1 MWSTKQKAAVG
12 GVVAAVVIGGGG
24 GFAVAHASDAT
35 STPTAT
41 VTSSPTGSA
50 TTGTTG
56 KTAKAKTAKA
66 EGKDAIIGNLKNFQ
80 HAEWVSKG
88 TNGYV
93 THDAILGK
101 VTSVSATSVTV
112 QAADG
117 TSLTY
122 AVASTTKVHQGA
134 AAGGKAKGKAKAT
147 ATSTV
152 SPTAAATTA
161 TTAPAPATAA
171 TIADVT
177 VGQTVLVSGAKS
189 PDLVASTVMVRAS

>member
-24 GFAVAHASDAT
+24 GFVVAHASDAT
-35 STPTAT
+35 RTPTAT
-41 VTSSPTGSA
+41 ATSSPTGSA

-56 KTAKAKTAKA
+56 KATKATKAKAGA
-66 EGKDAIIGNLKNFQ
+66 KDAVIGNLKDFQ
-80 HAEWVSKG
+80 HAEWVSKSA
-88 TNGYV
+88 NGYV
-93 THDAILGK
+93 THDAILGQ
-101 VTSVSATSVTV
+101 VTAVSPASVTV

-122 AVASTTKVHQGA
+122 SVASTTKVHQAG
-134 AAGGKAKGKAKAT
+134 AAGGGKAKAT
-147 ATSTV
+147 ATSTA
-152 SPTAAATTA
+152 SPTATATTP
-161 TTAPAPATAA
+161 TTAPATPTAA
-171 TIADVT
+171 TMADVT

>member
-24 GFAVAHASDAT
+24 GFVVAHASDAT
-35 STPTAT
+35 RTPTAT
-41 VTSSPTGSA
+41 ATSSPTGSA

-56 KTAKAKTAKA
+56 KATKATKAKAGA
-66 EGKDAIIGNLKNFQ
+66 KDAVIGNLKDFQ
-80 HAEWVSKG
+80 HAEWVSKSA
-88 TNGYV
+88 NGYV

-101 VTSVSATSVTV
+101 VTAVSSTSVTV
-112 QAADG
+112 QAQDG

-122 AVASTTKVHQGA
+122 SVASTTKVHQAGT
-134 AAGGKAKGKAKAT
+134 AAGGKAKVKAT
-147 ATSTV
+147 ATSTA
-152 SPTAAATTA
+152 SPTATA
-161 TTAPAPATAA
+161 TTPATAPATPTAA

-177 VGQTVLVSGAKS
+177 VGETVLVSGAKS